1 MIPRILRSLHILL
14 LTADRDIERTVGDF
28 ARQTGGGLT
37 VANRIDEARS
47 LVSAE
52 QFDVLVLDC
61 ALRSI
66 ELISFMSEMADHLAE
81 TVVLLIGPVDQDQR
95 EQLSRRLSAHYSIDR
110 PIRKTVFAEIM
121 TRVAMRAAIVRK
133 AGLIGKSAA
142 MEETIQTV
150 MQVGPTPITVLI
162 TGESG
167 VGKEVVARAIHTVS
181 ERSEKPF
188 FAVNC
193 ASLAEGVLESELFGH
208 EKGSFTGAVGRRIGM
223 FEKANGGTIFLDE
236 IGEIPASTQIRLLR
250 VIEEREIIRV
260 GGTESIA
267 VDVRIITATNRDLRE
282 LVEKRQF
289 RRDLY
294 YRIKVLE
301 IFVSPLRDRPEDIP
315 ILIDRV
321 ARRYAAE
328 NGLPHRRFDDEA
340 KNYLSRAA
348 WQGNV
353 RELRNFVESCLALT
367 SKTAIGL
374 NDIPEHLLSDIYRR
388 HNLPVLKEKIPDQ
401 IERELIYRTLVELKA
416 DLTDI
421 KAMLRE
427 QSGRIHYP
435 DSPRTMEVV
444 PIQPNGDATLD
455 DMERQAVVEALRQ
468 SRGNRRKA
476 ARALGIGERTLY
488 RKLKQHDIRE
498 F

>member
-1 MIPRILRSLHILL
+1 MLRSLHILL
-14 LTADRDIERTVGDF
+14 LAADRDIERTVGDF
-28 ARQTGGGLT
+28 ARESGGGLT
-37 VANRIDEARS
+37 VAHRIGEARPIAS
-47 LVSAE
+47 SE

-61 ALRSI
+61 SLRSM
-66 ELISFMSEMADHLAE
+66 ELIAFMSEMADRFAE
-81 TVVLLIGPVDQDQR
+81 TVVLLIGPVDHDQR

-110 PIRKTVFAEIM
+110 PIRKTVFSDIM
-121 TRVAMRAAIVRK
+121 TRVAMRAAIVQK
-133 AGLIGKSAA
+133 AGLIGRSAA

-150 MQVGPTPITVLI
+150 MQVGPTPITVLV

-181 ERSEKPF
+181 ERAGKPF

-193 ASLAEGVLESELFGH
+193 ASLSEGVLESELFGH

-223 FEKANGGTIFLDE
+223 FEKAHGGTIFLDE
-236 IGEIPASTQIRLLR
+236 IGEISASTQIRLLR

-267 VDVRIITATNRDLRE
+267 VDVRIITTTNRDLRE

-301 IFVSPLRDRPEDIP
+301 ISVPPLRERPEDIP
-315 ILIDRV
+315 ILIDRI
-321 ARRYAAE
+321 ARRYAAD
-328 NGLPHRRFDDEA
+328 NGLPIRRFDDEA

-348 WQGNV
+348 WPGNV
-353 RELRNFVESCLALT
+353 RELRNFVESSLALT
-367 SKTAIGL
+367 SKATVGL
-374 NDIPEHLLSDIYRR
+374 GDIPEHLLADVYRR
-388 HNLPVLKEKIPDQ
+388 PNLPVLKEKIPDQ

-416 DLTDI
+416 DLNDI
-421 KAMLRE
+421 KMLLRE
-427 QSGRIHYP
+427 HPGRVSYEE
-435 DSPRTMEVV
+435 SPRTMEVV
-444 PIQPNGDATLD
+444 PLQPGGETLD
-455 DMERQAVVEALRQ
+455 ELERQAIIDALRQ

-476 ARALGIGERTLY
+476 ARTLGIGERTLY
-488 RKLKQHDIRE
+488 RKLRQYDIRE
-498 F
+498 I